1 MLKNRQNQTLK
12 TQPQVFVCTACFLLF
27 YPVFCVVLDKKRLFY
42 PIRRDLLDKKVYI
55 CQCKKVTK
63 QQAYMNTIIQNQ
75 RKERD
80 ELLARPY
87 LMRKSNTDIGVLLS
101 NPMIKLITGPRRV
114 GKSTYALL
122 MLQGRNFAY
131 LNFDDNL
138 LLSAWDEELVMRT
151 LDEVYAGYEYLLLDE
166 VQNLKDWDVWVS
178 KLYRRGKN
186 LVITGSNAKML
197 SSEMATVLTGRYLQ
211 VEMLPF
217 SLSETMEWKGV
228 STGGDENARQT
239 EMTVIADDYLRNGGY
254 PETIDMRNIT
264 RSYLST
270 LFDSIIWKDV
280 AKRHNIRNIT
290 DLNNLALYLLSNFC
304 NPLSA
309 NDIAREISMTS
320 VTTTRKF
327 MDYLHEPYLFYYLPR
342 FNNKLK
348 LMKKAASKVYVID
361 NGFVAAKAFNLS
373 ENLGRL
379 LENEVFVELL
389 RMGYKVETTLFY
401 YRSRNDREVDFVTR
415 QGTRIERLIQV
426 CYDMSSP
433 KTEKREVDS
442 LIECAGELKCN
453 NLMVITN
460 NDEREIL
467 KDGYNIKVV
476 PFVKFVM
483 GV

>member
-1 MLKNRQNQTLK
+1 
-12 TQPQVFVCTACFLLF
+12 
-27 YPVFCVVLDKKRLFY
+27 
-42 PIRRDLLDKKVYI
+42 
-55 CQCKKVTK
+55 
-63 QQAYMNTIIQNQ
+63 MNTIIQNQ

-80 ELLARPY
+80 ELLARHY
-87 LMRKSNTDIGVLLS
+87 LMRKSNTDVKTLLD

-122 MLQGRNFAY
+122 MLQGKSFAY

-151 LDEVYAGYEYLLLDE
+151 LDEVYPNYEFLLLDE

-217 SLSETMEWKGV
+217 SLTETIEWKGANIN
-228 STGGDENARQT
+228 SISNAKQA
-239 EMTVIADDYLRNGGY
+239 EAVAIADDYLRNGGY
-254 PETIDMRNIT
+254 PETIDMRSIT
-264 RSYLST
+264 RNYLST

-290 DLNNLALYLLSNFC
+290 DLNNIALYLLSNFC

-309 NDIAREISMTS
+309 NDIAKELSMTS

-379 LENEVFVELL
+379 LENEVFIELL
-389 RMGYKVETTLFY
+389 RQGYQVETSLFY
-401 YRSRNDREVDFVTR
+401 YRSRNNREVDFVTR
-415 QGTRIERLIQV
+415 QGTHINQLIQV
-426 CYDMSSP
+426 CYDMTSP
-433 KTEKREVDS
+433 KTEKREVSS

-453 NLMVITN
+453 NLLIITN
-460 NDEREIL
+460 NEEREIHT
-467 KDGYNIKVV
+467 DGYKIKVI
-476 PFVKFVM
+476 PFIKY
-483 GV
+483 GLGNI

>member
-1 MLKNRQNQTLK
+1 
-12 TQPQVFVCTACFLLF
+12 
-27 YPVFCVVLDKKRLFY
+27 
-42 PIRRDLLDKKVYI
+42 
-55 CQCKKVTK
+55 
-63 QQAYMNTIIQNQ
+63 MNTIIQNQ

-80 ELLARPY
+80 ELLARHY
-87 LMRKSNTDIGVLLS
+87 LMRKSNTDVKTLFD

-122 MLQGRNFAY
+122 MLQGKSFAY

-151 LDEVYAGYEYLLLDE
+151 LDEVYPNYEFLLLDE

-197 SSEMATVLTGRYLQ
+197 SGEMATVLTGRYLQ

-217 SLSETMEWKGV
+217 SLTETIEWKGANIN
-228 STGGDENARQT
+228 SISNAKQA
-239 EMTVIADDYLRNGGY
+239 EAVAIADDYLRNGGY
-254 PETIDMRNIT
+254 PETIDMRSIT
-264 RSYLST
+264 RNYLST

-290 DLNNLALYLLSNFC
+290 DLNNIALYLLSNFC

-309 NDIAREISMTS
+309 NDIAKELSMTS

-373 ENLGRL
+373 EHLGRL

-389 RMGYKVETTLFY
+389 RQGYQVETSLFY
-401 YRSRNDREVDFVTR
+401 YRSRNNREVDFVTR
-415 QGTRIERLIQV
+415 QGTHINQLIQV
-426 CYDMSSP
+426 CYDMTSP
-433 KTEKREVDS
+433 KTEKREVNS

-453 NLMVITN
+453 NLLIITN
-460 NDEREIL
+460 NEEREIHT
-467 KDGYNIKVV
+467 DGYNIKVI
-476 PFVKFVM
+476 PFIKY
-483 GV
+483 GLGNI

>member
-1 MLKNRQNQTLK
+1 
-12 TQPQVFVCTACFLLF
+12 
-27 YPVFCVVLDKKRLFY
+27 
-42 PIRRDLLDKKVYI
+42 
-55 CQCKKVTK
+55 
-63 QQAYMNTIIQNQ
+63 MNTIIQNQ

-80 ELLARPY
+80 ELLARHY
-87 LMRKSNTDIGVLLS
+87 LMRKSNTDVKTLLD

-122 MLQGRNFAY
+122 MLQGKSFSY

-151 LDEVYAGYEYLLLDE
+151 LDEVYPNYEFLLLDE

-197 SSEMATVLTGRYLQ
+197 SGEMATVLTGRYLQ

-217 SLSETMEWKGV
+217 SLTETIEWKGANIN
-228 STGGDENARQT
+228 SISNAKQA
-239 EMTVIADDYLRNGGY
+239 EAVAIADDYLRNGGY
-254 PETIDMRNIT
+254 PETIDMRSIT
-264 RSYLST
+264 RNYLST

-290 DLNNLALYLLSNFC
+290 DLNNIALYLLSNFC

-309 NDIAREISMTS
+309 NDIAKELSMTS

-389 RMGYKVETTLFY
+389 RQGYQVETSLFY
-401 YRSRNDREVDFVTR
+401 YRSRNNREVDFVTR
-415 QGTRIERLIQV
+415 QGTHINQLIQV
-426 CYDMSSP
+426 CYDMTSP
-433 KTEKREVDS
+433 KTEKREVNS

-453 NLMVITN
+453 NLLIITN
-460 NDEREIL
+460 NEEREIHT
-467 KDGYNIKVV
+467 DGYNIKVI
-476 PFVKFVM
+476 PFIKY
-483 GV
+483 GLGNI

>member
-1 MLKNRQNQTLK
+1 
-12 TQPQVFVCTACFLLF
+12 
-27 YPVFCVVLDKKRLFY
+27 
-42 PIRRDLLDKKVYI
+42 
-55 CQCKKVTK
+55 
-63 QQAYMNTIIQNQ
+63 MNTIIQNQ

-80 ELLARPY
+80 ELLARHY
-87 LMRKSNTDIGVLLS
+87 LMRKSNTDVKTLLD

-122 MLQGRNFAY
+122 MLQGKSFAY

-151 LDEVYAGYEYLLLDE
+151 LDEVYPNYEFLLLDE

-197 SSEMATVLTGRYLQ
+197 SGEMATVLTGRYLQ

-217 SLSETMEWKGV
+217 SLTETIEWKGANIN
-228 STGGDENARQT
+228 SISNAKQA
-239 EMTVIADDYLRNGGY
+239 EAVAIADDYLRNGGY
-254 PETIDMRNIT
+254 PETIDMRSIT
-264 RSYLST
+264 RNYLST

-290 DLNNLALYLLSNFC
+290 DLNNIALYLLSNFC

-309 NDIAREISMTS
+309 NDIAKELSMTS

-389 RMGYKVETTLFY
+389 RQGYQVETSLFY
-401 YRSRNDREVDFVTR
+401 YRSRNNREVDFVTR
-415 QGTRIERLIQV
+415 QGTHINQLIQV
-426 CYDMSSP
+426 CYDMTSP
-433 KTEKREVDS
+433 KTEKREVSS
-442 LIECAGELKCN
+442 LIECAGELKCK
-453 NLMVITN
+453 NLLIITN
-460 NDEREIL
+460 NEEREIHT
-467 KDGYNIKVV
+467 DGYNIKVI
-476 PFVKFVM
+476 PFIKY
-483 GV
+483 GLGNI

>member
-1 MLKNRQNQTLK
+1 
-12 TQPQVFVCTACFLLF
+12 
-27 YPVFCVVLDKKRLFY
+27 
-42 PIRRDLLDKKVYI
+42 
-55 CQCKKVTK
+55 
-63 QQAYMNTIIQNQ
+63 MNTIIQNQ

-80 ELLARPY
+80 ELLARHY
-87 LMRKSNTDIGVLLS
+87 LMRKSNTDVKTLLD

-122 MLQGRNFAY
+122 MLQGKSFAY

-151 LDEVYAGYEYLLLDE
+151 LDEVYPNYEFLLLDE

-217 SLSETMEWKGV
+217 SLTETIEWKGANIN
-228 STGGDENARQT
+228 SISNAKQA
-239 EMTVIADDYLRNGGY
+239 EAVAIADDYLRNGGY
-254 PETIDMRNIT
+254 PETIDMRSIT
-264 RSYLST
+264 RNYLST

-290 DLNNLALYLLSNFC
+290 DLNNIALYLLSNFC

-309 NDIAREISMTS
+309 NDIAKELSMTS

-389 RMGYKVETTLFY
+389 RLGYQVETSLFY

-415 QGTRIERLIQV
+415 QGTHINQLIQV
-426 CYDMSSP
+426 CYDMTSP
-433 KTEKREVDS
+433 KTEKREVSS

-453 NLMVITN
+453 NLLIITN
-460 NDEREIL
+460 NEEREIHT
-467 KDGYNIKVV
+467 DGYNIKII
-476 PFVKFVM
+476 PFIKY
-483 GV
+483 GLGNI

>member
-1 MLKNRQNQTLK
+1 
-12 TQPQVFVCTACFLLF
+12 
-27 YPVFCVVLDKKRLFY
+27 
-42 PIRRDLLDKKVYI
+42 
-55 CQCKKVTK
+55 
-63 QQAYMNTIIQNQ
+63 MNTIIQNQ

-80 ELLARPY
+80 ELLARHY
-87 LMRKSNTDIGVLLS
+87 LMRKSNTDVKTLLD

-122 MLQGRNFAY
+122 MLQGKSFAY

-151 LDEVYAGYEYLLLDE
+151 LDEVYPNYEFLLLDE
-166 VQNLKDWDVWVS
+166 VQNLKDWEVWVS

-197 SSEMATVLTGRYLQ
+197 SGEMATVLTGRYLQ

-217 SLSETMEWKGV
+217 SLTETIEWKGTNIN
-228 STGGDENARQT
+228 SISNAKQA
-239 EMTVIADDYLRNGGY
+239 EAVAIADDYLRNGGY
-254 PETIDMRNIT
+254 PETIDMRSIT
-264 RSYLST
+264 RNYLST

-290 DLNNLALYLLSNFC
+290 DLNNIALYLLSNFC

-309 NDIAREISMTS
+309 NDIAKELSMTS

-389 RMGYKVETTLFY
+389 RQGYQVETSLFY

-415 QGTRIERLIQV
+415 QGTHINQLIQV
-426 CYDMSSP
+426 CYDMTSP
-433 KTEKREVDS
+433 KTEKREVSS

-453 NLMVITN
+453 NLLIITN
-460 NDEREIL
+460 NEEREIHT
-467 KDGYNIKVV
+467 DGYNIKVI
-476 PFVKFVM
+476 PFIKY
-483 GV
+483 GLGNI

>member
-1 MLKNRQNQTLK
+1 
-12 TQPQVFVCTACFLLF
+12 
-27 YPVFCVVLDKKRLFY
+27 
-42 PIRRDLLDKKVYI
+42 
-55 CQCKKVTK
+55 
-63 QQAYMNTIIQNQ
+63 MNTIIQNQ

-80 ELLARPY
+80 ELLARHY
-87 LMRKSNTDIGVLLS
+87 LMRKSNTDVKTLLD

-122 MLQGRNFAY
+122 MLQGKSFAY

-151 LDEVYAGYEYLLLDE
+151 LDEVYPNYEFLLLDE

-197 SSEMATVLTGRYLQ
+197 SGEMATVLTGRYLQ

-217 SLSETMEWKGV
+217 SLTETIEWK
-228 STGGDENARQT
+228 SANINSISNAKQA
-239 EMTVIADDYLRNGGY
+239 EAVAIADDYLRNGGY
-254 PETIDMRNIT
+254 PETIDMRSIT
-264 RSYLST
+264 RNYLST

-290 DLNNLALYLLSNFC
+290 DLNNIALYLLSNFC

-309 NDIAREISMTS
+309 NDIAKELSMTS

-389 RMGYKVETTLFY
+389 RQGYQVETSLFY

-415 QGTRIERLIQV
+415 QGTHINQLIQV
-426 CYDMSSP
+426 CYDMTSP
-433 KTEKREVDS
+433 KTEKREVSS

-453 NLMVITN
+453 NLLIITN
-460 NDEREIL
+460 NEEREIHT
-467 KDGYNIKVV
+467 DGYNIKVI
-476 PFVKFVM
+476 PFIKY
-483 GV
+483 GLGNI

>member
-1 MLKNRQNQTLK
+1 
-12 TQPQVFVCTACFLLF
+12 
-27 YPVFCVVLDKKRLFY
+27 
-42 PIRRDLLDKKVYI
+42 
-55 CQCKKVTK
+55 
-63 QQAYMNTIIQNQ
+63 MNTIIQNQ

-217 SLSETMEWKGV
+217 SLSETMEWKGI

-254 PETIDMRNIT
+254 PETIDMRSIT

-309 NDIAREISMTS
+309 NDIAREISMMS

-442 LIECAGELKCN
+442 LIECAGELRCN
-453 NLMVITN
+453 NLMIITN

-467 KDGYNIKVV
+467 KDGYCIKVV
-476 PFVKFVM
+476 PFVKFVL